1 MFLCWVIVL
10 ICIGTYIFLTTTW
23 GAKIAATYLI
33 KSYLPLSDVTV
44 GSYKGTIEKGLLLK
58 EVTIKHIPTMKEGVV
73 HIQELYLQVP
83 LIHWNQISTKVINGR
98 LELASSDP
106 IIFNSTTIKNQLQGN
121 CYAHSVD
128 AHHILSALGYDEL
141 AKNIQGF
148 IGNVDFAIDGAV
160 IAPHLTGR
168 FFVDKIVYKDT
179 TVKDGFGHLNLTVLS
194 LGENPSMEGSLI
206 LESALV
212 QVHKINIDLT
222 TSKVDFKGNAA
233 NPLLDIH
240 GSSKVEDIDIDMA
253 IKGSLQKPQLIFN
266 SDPPMPEDE
275 IKMIL
280 VTGKSWSEI
289 DNDRT
294 QSFGLRKK
302 LTDSFNVGMEFEEIP
317 SQPGRDQSQG
327 YSKTLEG
334 QMNVTDKFSFNVAKK
349 FLSSDTTTATTNT
362 PTEKDNSTEFYLQY
376 KRRF

>member
-1 MFLCWVIVL
+1 MKRVLWFFVGVLTMLFLFISS
-10 ICIGTYIFLTTTW
+10 TKEIF
-23 GAKIAATYLI
+23 AATYTWDGGGLTE
-33 KSYLPLSDVTV
+33 LWSDCLNWSTNVC
-44 GSYKGTIEKGLLLK
+44 
-58 EVTIKHIPTMKEGVV
+58 PT
-73 HIQELYLQVP
+73 
-83 LIHWNQISTKVINGR
+83 STDSV
-98 LELASSDP
+98 
-106 IIFNSTTIKNQLQGN
+106 IFNSTTIKNQLQGN

-240 GSSKVEDIDIDMA
+240 GSSKVEDISIDMT
-253 IKGSLQKPQLIFN
+253 INGSFQKPQLLFN
-266 SDPPMPEDE
+266 SDPPMPEE
-275 IKMIL
+275 S
-280 VTGKSWSEI
+280 G
-289 DNDRT
+289 
-294 QSFGLRKK
+294 
-302 LTDSFNVGMEFEEIP
+302 IP
-317 SQPGRDQSQG
+317 
-327 YSKTLEG
+327 
-334 QMNVTDKFSFNVAKK
+334 F
-349 FLSSDTTTATTNT
+349 
-362 PTEKDNSTEFYLQY
+362 
-376 KRRF
+376 